1 MSPNKEGWQ
10 RLLSMSI
17 GDKVVISIVKR
28 YIRLN
33 LLKDR
38 SETWINNFKKF
49 VIEKRENNK
58 IVEEFVE

>member
-1 MSPNKEGWQ
+1 MSPNKEGWSK
-10 RLLSMSI
+10 LLSMSL
-17 GDKVVISIVKR
+17 GDKVVISIVKK

>member
-1 MSPNKEGWQ
+1 MRPNKEGWSK
-10 RLLSMSI
+10 LLSMSL
-17 GDKVVISIVKR
+17 GDKVVISIVKK

>member
-1 MSPNKEGWQ
+1 MSPNKEEWSK
-10 RLLSMSI
+10 LLSMSL
-17 GDKVVISIVKR
+17 GDKVVISIVKK

-49 VIEKRENNK
+49 VIEKEK